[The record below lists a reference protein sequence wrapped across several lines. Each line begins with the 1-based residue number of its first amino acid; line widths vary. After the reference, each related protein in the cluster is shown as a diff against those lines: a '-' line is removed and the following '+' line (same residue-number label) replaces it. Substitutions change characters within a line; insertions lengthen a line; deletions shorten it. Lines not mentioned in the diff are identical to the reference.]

1 MRKNKID
8 ILVCIF
14 LIFVCSVCGLW
25 GCGKTETEVTQLDYT
40 VVEDKDIPQE
50 LKNIIDEKKESTI
63 RLTYNTDEYT
73 YAVAGYG
80 TMGTS
85 GYSIC
90 VNSVSLGTDSI
101 YVDIDLL
108 GPKPQE
114 QVAKV
119 STTPYI
125 VLKMEKRDETVV
137 FNM

>member
-1 MRKNKID
+1 MWKNKIG

-14 LIFVCSVCGLW
+14 VVCACSVCGLW
-25 GCGKTETEVTQLDYT
+25 GCGATEASVTTLDYT

-50 LKNIIDEKKESTI
+50 LKNIIDEKKENTI

-80 TMGTS
+80 TMETS

-90 VNSVSLGTDSI
+90 VNSVALGTDAI
-101 YVDIDLL
+101 LIDVDLL

-114 QVAKV
+114 QVTKV

>member
-25 GCGKTETEVTQLDYT
+25 SCGKTETEVTQLDYT

-90 VNSVSLGTDSI
+90 VNSVSLGKDSI

-114 QVAKV
+114 QVTKV

>member
-63 RLTYNTDEYT
+63 RLTYNT
-73 YAVAGYG
+73 
-80 TMGTS
+80 MGTS

-114 QVAKV
+114 QVTKV

>member
-1 MRKNKID
+1 
-8 ILVCIF
+8 
-14 LIFVCSVCGLW
+14 
-25 GCGKTETEVTQLDYT
+25 
-40 VVEDKDIPQE
+40 
-50 LKNIIDEKKESTI
+50 
-63 RLTYNTDEYT
+63 
-73 YAVAGYG
+73 
-80 TMGTS
+80 MGTS

-114 QVAKV
+114 QVTKV